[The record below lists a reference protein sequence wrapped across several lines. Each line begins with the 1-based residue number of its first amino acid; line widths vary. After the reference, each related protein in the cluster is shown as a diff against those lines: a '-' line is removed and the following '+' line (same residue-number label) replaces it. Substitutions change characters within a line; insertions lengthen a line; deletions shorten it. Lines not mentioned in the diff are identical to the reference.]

1 MCLGHIGVAQWA
13 LSPRGIQMNASI
25 RNFLIEEDGITALE
39 YGILAC
45 IVAALLISVFQG
57 NIKTIYTD
65 IMNALSGAVATA
77 DGSST

>member
-25 RNFLIEEDGITALE
+25 RNFLVEEDGITALE

-45 IVAALLISVFQG
+45 LVAGLLVAGF
-57 NIKTIYTD
+57 KTQLSGIYTA
-65 IMNALSGAVATA
+65 IMNALTTQVTAAT
-77 DGSST
+77 